1 MQRIIAVLFALL
13 FFSSF
18 AEAQQQFQAGSQINV
33 KSYISVNNTTA
44 VAVKTTGGTVYQ
56 VDAYN
61 NGASVAYV
69 KLYNATSTTCGSGT
83 PMARYLI
90 PYGTSSSGGGF
101 VTPNIN
107 GDALH
112 LVFACASQPAL
123 LTTILLHRLLISLLL
138 MCITND

>member
-1 MQRIIAVLFALL
+1 MWRIITILFALL

-18 AEAQQQFQAGSQINV
+18 AEAQQQFQAASQISV
-33 KSYISVNNTTA
+33 KSYISVNNTTS

-61 NGASVAYV
+61 NGATLAYV

-107 GDALH
+107 GDAY
-112 LVFACASQPAL
+112 AL
-123 LTTILLHRLLISLLL
+123 GIR
-138 MCITND
+138 MCITTGIADNDTTAPAADQFIVNVHYK